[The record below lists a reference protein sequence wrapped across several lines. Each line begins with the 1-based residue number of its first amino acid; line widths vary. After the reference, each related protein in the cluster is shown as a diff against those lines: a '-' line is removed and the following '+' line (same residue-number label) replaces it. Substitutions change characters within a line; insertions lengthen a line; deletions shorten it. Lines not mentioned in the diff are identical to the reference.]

1 MPLSYLGSV
10 SDCSSARSCVF
21 LTKDQQQQ
29 LASYKE
35 QGTAASINTLLS
47 TKGFPFHFLSQLCTR
62 QRSLCINQPCSGPAP
77 SARSACGIAA
87 AASPCSDGFSL
98 LHTSA
103 FFIKLTTKGMFH
115 VIPGHAVNGL
125 QTLQRV
131 TLPEQDL
138 VGPGCRWEPQV
149 ILSSD

>member
-10 SDCSSARSCVF
+10 SDCSRVF

-87 AASPCSDGFSL
+87 LASLCSDGLSL

-103 FFIKLTTKGMFH
+103 FFIKLTTKGMYH
-115 VIPGHAVNGL
+115 VIPGHTLDGL
-125 QTLQRV
+125 QTLPRM
-131 TLPEQDL
+131 TLPGQDL
-138 VGPGCRWEPQV
+138 VGPGCRWEPCVV